1 MTKNLL
7 YKGPSN
13 GLYTH
18 GRWYRVIPPEDL
30 QVEQRTPITDI
41 SEHYGWFIVDDTGI
55 VTNVSKRNNILW
67 HYEETPNE

>member
-18 GRWYRVIPPEDL
+18 GRWYLVTQD
-30 QVEQRTPITDI
+30 TP
-41 SEHYGWFIVDDTGI
+41 HGWFIVDDMGI

-67 HYEETPNE
+67 HYQEEDNEQM